1 MNPRLLKPFA
11 AALALAGASVAFTQ
25 DGTGIRLAPE
35 DIKWPSAAAQTG
47 TSFVRGAQMAV
58 LAGAPM
64 KNGLYT
70 VAIKV
75 PPNTKI
81 QPHSHPDERVAT
93 VVSGTWYFAYG
104 DKFEEAQL
112 KKLPPGSF
120 YNEPAGGNH
129 FAMTKDEEV
138 VVQLSGVGP
147 TGTKY
152 VNPDD
157 DPRNRPQ

>member
-1 MNPRLLKPFA
+1 MQNRRLLKSLA
-11 AALALAGASVAFTQ
+11 AAFALSAASVAFTQ
-25 DGTGIRLAPE
+25 DGVRLAPE
-35 DIKWPSAAAQTG
+35 DIKWPSATAQTG
-47 TSFVRGAQMAV
+47 TSFAGGVQMAV
-58 LAGAPM
+58 LAGTPM
-64 KNGLYT
+64 KAGLYT
-70 VAIKV
+70 VTIKV

-104 DKFEEAQL
+104 DKFDEAQL
-112 KKLPPGSF
+112 KKLPVGSF
-120 YNEPAGGNH
+120 YTEPAGGNH

-152 VNPDD
+152 VNPAD
-157 DPRNRPQ
+157 DPRNKQQ